1 MKDNSLIQKLGKG
14 MKDFDATHHSELFE
28 HCVCP
33 SHYFG
38 IQCEHKLEICPG
50 GDHVCLHGSQCVAHG
65 EGGTDANGD
74 AVETT
79 RYTCDCDSAFDALDK
94 YAGKFCQY
102 QSTDI
107 CTKNGQPGMGKA
119 NFAFCVNNG
128 ICRGRINDGQDPPGC
143 DCPEGFTGDHCEYLA
158 DDEND
163 YDDDYDYDDQTD
175 AGGFPTNHG
184 KFNGGNGNGD
194 NSFSSSES
202 GLASNDSS
210 SLSKRGR
217 SQNLVIGLSAAV
229 IVLVA
234 VFIGLVVN
242 ALLYPGSIMMG
253 SDKSNAADVQAALDE
268 EEAASAT
275 TTSGSNNATTG
286 SASSACTSS
295 STANPSGVRNTYS
308 GDSLE
313 EIDIVDYVSNNSIL
327 LSDRE
332 ITNVQVV

>member
-1 MKDNSLIQKLGKG
+1 M
-14 MKDFDATHHSELFE
+14 
-28 HCVCP
+28 
-33 SHYFG
+33 
-38 IQCEHKLEICPG
+38 
-50 GDHVCLHGSQCVAHG
+50 AHG
-65 EGGTDANGD
+65 EGGTDANGN
-74 AVETT
+74 AETI

-128 ICRGRINDGQDPPGC
+128 VCKGRVNDGQDPPGC

-158 DDEND
+158 EEEDGDDND
-163 YDDDYDYDDQTD
+163 GDDDDHTN

-184 KFNGGNGNGD
+184 KFNGGNAH
-194 NSFSSSES
+194 SSSES
-202 GLASNDSS
+202 GLASNE
-210 SLSKRGR
+210 RQGR
-217 SQNLVIGLSAAV
+217 EKLVIGLSATV

-242 ALLYPGSIMMG
+242 ALLYPGSIMG
-253 SDKSNAADVQAALDE
+253 SGKANAAADVQAALDE

-275 TTSGSNNATTG
+275 TTTGSNNTTTG
-286 SASSACTSS
+286 G

-313 EIDIVDYVSNNSIL
+313 EVDIVDYVSNNSIV

-332 ITNVQVV
+332 ISNVQVV